1 LVKVWDR
8 FVRVAHWSLA
18 ACVLTAWIA
27 ARLKLKAAEPVH
39 EWSGYAVLLVVALRL
54 LWGWIGS
61 GYARFDQFIV
71 GPTRAIAHAKAV
83 LRRGEPRYLGHNP
96 LGGWMIVAL
105 LATGA
110 AASLSGWLSIT
121 DRFWGVEWVQDTHH
135 VLGDA
140 LIVLAAFHV
149 AGVVFT
155 SRRQGENLAAA
166 MLTGV
171 KRPPGPEDVA

>member
-1 LVKVWDR
+1 M
-8 FVRVAHWSLA
+8 
-18 ACVLTAWIA
+18 
-27 ARLKLKAAEPVH
+27 EPTDQ
-39 EWSGYAVLLVVALRL
+39 AMLR
-54 LWGWIGS
+54 GS
-61 GYARFDQFIV
+61 
-71 GPTRAIAHAKAV
+71 
-83 LRRGEPRYLGHNP
+83 EPRYVGHNP

-105 LATGA
+105 LAAAA

-149 AGVVFT
+149 AGVAFT

-171 KRPPGPEDVA
+171 KRAPGPGYVG